1 MRSYGGTYCCRATA
15 SPRRLLL
22 IPSQSLLLNESLLLD
37 LQSSCEEPH
46 EARAILLIWNGL
58 AARHRALPELPT
70 AAPIS
75 VDAEANRDASL
86 PDELC
91 EAAAQTL

>member
-1 MRSYGGTYCCRATA
+1 MHSYGGTYCSRATA

-46 EARAILLIWNGL
+46 KASAILFIWIGL
-58 AARHRALPELPT
+58 AARHRVLP
-70 AAPIS
+70 AAAQIS

-91 EAAAQTL
+91 EAAAQLL

>member
-46 EARAILLIWNGL
+46 KASAVLFIWNGL
-58 AARHRALPELPT
+58 AARHRALPELP
-70 AAPIS
+70 AAAQIS
-75 VDAEANRDASL
+75 VDGEANRDARVPSR
-86 PDELC
+86 
-91 EAAAQTL
+91 